1 MELSTTMLRAFPSL
15 PRRPLV
21 SDSSFALAFRPT
33 LPTSFAKPLTSRSK
47 QGFGF
52 AGGHWLRASASDE
65 TSTAVSEKYGAAK
78 NDEAP
83 TKIEVVSYGGFAE
96 QESSAGGEESE
107 VGNPLNQLDLKLD
120 SKDTYMI
127 LIYGSAALVALWISS
142 ALVSSLDSL
151 PVFPKVMEVVGLGFT
166 VWFISRYLIFKNNR
180 DELFAKIDELKE
192 QTLGSGDD

>member
-107 VGNPLNQLDLKLD
+107 VGNPLNQLDLKMWNTHLCYCSQGGGIWKLSD
-120 SKDTYMI
+120 FVPLNCPSFV
-127 LIYGSAALVALWISS
+127 GSLLQN
-142 ALVSSLDSL
+142 
-151 PVFPKVMEVVGLGFT
+151 
-166 VWFISRYLIFKNNR
+166 FISK
-180 DELFAKIDELKE
+180 
-192 QTLGSGDD
+192 TLLCTAGPFTA